1 MTDFKVTIWE
11 KNGDLSIF
19 TEPTSLK
26 ITNEQIEVEY
36 DGQRSEQRLDSAKE
50 ITITINS

>member
-1 MTDFKVTIWE
+1 MTNFKVTIWE
-11 KNGDLSIF
+11 KNGDMSIY

-36 DGQRSEQRLDSAKE
+36 EGKYSKHQLDSAKE
-50 ITITINS
+50 ITITINH

>member
-1 MTDFKVTIWE
+1 MTNFKVTIWE
-11 KNGDLSIF
+11 KNGDMSIY

-26 ITNEQIEVEY
+26 VTNELIEVEY
-36 DGQRSEQRLDSAKE
+36 DGKCSEQRLDSTKE